1 MAGFLLLIA
10 VVLAAASFTSYT
22 AKSAAGA
29 SDSPSWAT
37 NACSSVHQ
45 LCQYP
50 QELAIAAA
58 GLVALWLLIKF
69 VSAIRD

>member
-10 VVLAAASFTSYT
+10 VALTTASFTAYT
-22 AKSAAGA
+22 AKNA
-29 SDSPSWAT
+29 SDGSDGQSWAT
-37 NACSSVHQ
+37 NTCSSVHQ

-50 QELAIAAA
+50 QEMALGAA

-69 VSAIRD
+69 ASAIKN